1 MSSIG
6 LIGLALVA
14 ALMMFGEAW
23 EKHVSTQAYEWTQD
37 VKELLEE
44 AREMERQR
52 RETGK
57 RGRYAA
63 CPCQRGRRG
72 LPFET
77 KKKDRPAVERQA
89 A

>member
-14 ALMMFGEAW
+14 ALMLFGEAW
-23 EKHVSTQAYEWTQD
+23 EKHVSAPAYEWRQD
-37 VKELLEE
+37 VKALLEE
-44 AREMERQR
+44 AKEAERQR
-52 RETGK
+52 REAGA

-63 CPCQRGRRG
+63 CPCQRGRHG

-77 KKKDRPAVERQA
+77 KKDRPAVTRPA